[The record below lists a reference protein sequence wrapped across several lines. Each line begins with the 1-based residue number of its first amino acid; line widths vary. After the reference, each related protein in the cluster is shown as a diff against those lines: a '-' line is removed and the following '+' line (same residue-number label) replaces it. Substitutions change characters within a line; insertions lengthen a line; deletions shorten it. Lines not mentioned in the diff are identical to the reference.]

1 MPAPLQGLVAVSGV
15 TIRIVG
21 DTYSFR
27 AGLQDVSRHER
38 EEKWRQ
44 AAKQRYFDMAC
55 REGRNEA

>member
-44 AAKQRYFDMAC
+44 AAKQRYFDTGLSGGK
-55 REGRNEA
+55 E